1 MQCAAFTLLH
11 TSPPSA
17 ILACGGVDSNIH
29 LYVSDGSQ
37 FFELVS
43 LEGHEDWVRSLSFAQ
58 DDNGDTMLASSAQDN
73 FIRLWKFRRTEQ
85 GKEKEKEI
93 ELSEDIVS
101 AQDISQHRGYVHIS
115 YQSLLIFTS
124 YFICIRKF
132 FRLKDTMFNVAL
144 ESILYGHEDWV
155 YSILWH
161 PVVEKDGT
169 QPLPMMTHVN
179 ISLLKGKKH
188 QPHSLLS
195 ASMDRTMMIWSPD
208 QYVLYILYSQ
218 AYLPNSESG
227 VWLNEIRVGE
237 MGGNT
242 LGSYGGIFYP

>member
-1 MQCAAFTLLH
+1 
-11 TSPPSA
+11 
-17 ILACGGVDSNIH
+17 
-29 LYVSDGSQ
+29 
-37 FFELVS
+37 
-43 LEGHEDWVRSLSFAQ
+43 
-58 DDNGDTMLASSAQDN
+58 MLASSAQDN

-115 YQSLLIFTS
+115 YQLLISSLIFL
-124 YFICIRKF
+124 RKF

-169 QPLPMMTHVN
+169 QP
-179 ISLLKGKKH
+179 
-188 QPHSLLS
+188 
-195 ASMDRTMMIWSPD
+195 
-208 QYVLYILYSQ
+208 
-218 AYLPNSESG
+218 
-227 VWLNEIRVGE
+227 
-237 MGGNT
+237 
-242 LGSYGGIFYP
+242 FF